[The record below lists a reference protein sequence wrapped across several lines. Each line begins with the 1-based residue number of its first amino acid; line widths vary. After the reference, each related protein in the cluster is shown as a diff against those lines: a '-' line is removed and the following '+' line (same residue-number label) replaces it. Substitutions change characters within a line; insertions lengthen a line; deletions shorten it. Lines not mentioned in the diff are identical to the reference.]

1 MKRAWQR
8 ILAGIAVSC
17 GMAVATVAASE
28 LVIYGFEDGT
38 EGWVIPDW
46 AKTSADYGVT
56 EMSVSTTQAVE
67 GTSSLEI
74 RADFPGGQWSGA
86 YVERQVEVTD
96 WTPFS
101 RLVVSIYA
109 PSDAPP
115 GLLGRIILTVGNEWT
130 WTEMNRAIPL
140 KPGEWTELSV
150 NLKPGSM
157 DWKFFPDEEFR
168 KSVRKIGI
176 RIESDKEPAYH
187 GSVFVDNVRVV
198 E

>member
-1 MKRAWQR
+1 MTQAWQR
-8 ILAGIAVSC
+8 IIIGLIVSC
-17 GMAVATVAASE
+17 AAAAAQASE
-28 LVIYGFEDGT
+28 LVIYGFEGNA
-38 EGWVIPDW
+38 EGWSVPDW

-56 EMSVSTTQAVE
+56 EIAPSTTQAKE
-67 GTSSLEI
+67 GASALEL
-74 RADFPGGQWSGA
+74 RVDLPGGQWSGA
-86 YVERQVEVTD
+86 YIERQVEVTD

-101 RLVVSIYA
+101 RLVVSIYL
-109 PSDAPP
+109 PDDAPT
-115 GLLGRIILTVGNEWT
+115 GLTGRFILTVGEGWT
-130 WTEMNRAIPL
+130 WTEMNRALPL
-140 KPGEWTELSV
+140 SPGEWTELAV

-187 GSVFVDNVRVV
+187 GSVFVDNVRVM